1 MKSYSKQQ
9 QQQQQYPSSRQG
21 TFSSKRIYY
30 VPIDASSS
38 SSASSSSRNG
48 KFIKEQFEESPMGRI
63 KKYTD
68 VLPEDISMVEIKY
81 NVELISK
88 LTNTDYL
95 IVLTDMILQICKKI
109 PKMSGK
115 MLSFI
120 TKIEPLISETLHS
133 VSKINLDKKQLVND
147 KQFDYVNKMLYV
159 KPEKKD
165 EQEFVQ
171 AIRLMINITKCD
183 LKVPNGK
190 GETLLQAYNFACS
203 ESYAKICAKKS
214 GTLGKSYILEPIVK
228 IQEIVE
234 ILSGLD
240 NITRN
245 LNYAANLIAPE
256 NHTKY
261 IELFDLS
268 MKHKKSHIV
277 DEFVKRVQGTK
288 FATENNYCINIELL
302 VNVWKM
308 TLGDHWP
315 EFVDLYIDKVCQSI
329 TFGRDAFGSDAFDKS
344 IKPYIAIGSMIEL
357 NNGKFEQL
365 LNVMH
370 IDITNDLCKKGLIY
384 MTTQYLKKVKD
395 KQQLYDTV
403 IKQHIYLIDKQKNI
417 KQITELCNIL
427 ISIVFN
433 DKKMTLDK
441 AKKMKPKNQ
450 ASAHKSFNLW
460 SALDVPDDPDDD
472 ELEQVVS
479 ELSASTS
486 EDNLSLDTVEPY
498 EFNLNENCSPIFMGL
513 PLETI
518 LTTELK
524 ETWQKK
530 MREQDDI
537 PNSINSAIYSLFDE
551 IILVSDIQ
559 VLEKQ
564 TFFKNLIDSIFKK
577 DVVNN
582 AIKKFIEFSNQ
593 DGNMIEDMWSSKHS
607 LDNYMSFVKM
617 YQ

>member
-1 MKSYSKQQ
+1 MKGYSK
-9 QQQQQYPSSRQG
+9 QQQYPSSRQG
-21 TFSSKRIYY
+21 TFSSKRINY
-30 VPIDASSS
+30 VPIDASA
-38 SSASSSSRNG
+38 SASSSSRNG
-48 KFIKEQFEESPMGRI
+48 KFIKEQFGESPMGRI
-63 KKYTD
+63 KEFTD
-68 VLPEDISMVEIKY
+68 VLPEDISMEEIKY
-81 NVELISK
+81 TVELISK

-165 EQEFVQ
+165 EPEFVQ

-183 LKVPNGK
+183 LNVPNGK

-214 GTLGKSYILEPIVK
+214 GTLGKSYILEPILK

-245 LNYAANLIAPE
+245 LNYAANLLALE
-256 NHTKY
+256 NHKKY
-261 IELFDLS
+261 IELFDLC

-277 DEFVKRVQGTK
+277 DEFVRRVQETK

-329 TFGRDAFGSDAFDKS
+329 TFDKDAFDKS

-357 NNGKFEQL
+357 NNGKFEKL

-427 ISIVFN
+427 VSIVFN

-441 AKKMKPKNQ
+441 AKKIKPKNQ
-450 ASAHKSFNLW
+450 ASVHKSSNPW
-460 SALDVPDDPDDD
+460 SALDDPDDLDDD
-472 ELEQVVS
+472 ELEQVASV
-479 ELSASTS
+479 ELSASAS
-486 EDNLSLDTVEPY
+486 EDNLSFDTVEPY
-498 EFNLNENCSPIFMGL
+498 EFNLNEKCSPIFMGL

-524 ETWQKK
+524 ETWHKK
-530 MREQDDI
+530 MVEQENI
-537 PNSINSAIYSLFDE
+537 LNSINSSIYSLFDE
-551 IILVSDIQ
+551 IILVSDKE

-564 TFFKNLIDSIFKK
+564 TFFKKLIDSIFKK